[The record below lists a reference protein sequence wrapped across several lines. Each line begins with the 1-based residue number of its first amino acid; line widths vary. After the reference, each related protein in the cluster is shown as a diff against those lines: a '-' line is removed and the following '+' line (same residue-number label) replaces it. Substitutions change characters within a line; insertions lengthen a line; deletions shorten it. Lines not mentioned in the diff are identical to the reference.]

1 MVTNNTN
8 LPNRVLVSG
17 VTFILWLVTGAL
29 AFWEMVVIR
38 EMALRT
44 YARFFPG
51 DTSSVAAYEGG
62 VALGT
67 WIMVPLVILAIA
79 VLIGG
84 AEYHYKHLGQ
94 PQSWKVFSWTLAL
107 ELSILVLALF
117 I

>member
-1 MVTNNTN
+1 
-8 LPNRVLVSG
+8 
-17 VTFILWLVTGAL
+17 
-29 AFWEMVVIR
+29 
-38 EMALRT
+38 
-44 YARFFPG
+44 
-51 DTSSVAAYEGG
+51 
-62 VALGT
+62 
-67 WIMVPLVILAIA
+67 MVPLVILAIA